1 MAELTWSPLEAKCI
15 LETFV
20 GYHLV
25 IKACVL
31 QALSTHMT
39 KMYLYLIVKYRS
51 WVNSV
56 FLKNELFQ
64 KEESY
69 YIKLESPTVNLG
81 GGLGMSEDIC
91 P

>member
-15 LETFV
+15 LEPFV
-20 GYHLV
+20 GHHLV
-25 IKACVL
+25 IKGCVL

-51 WVNSV
+51 QVNNV

-64 KEESY
+64 KEELLYKAGKSNSQPGWGPGN
-69 YIKLESPTVNLG
+69 E
-81 GGLGMSEDIC
+81 
-91 P
+91 